1 MAYIASRRRR
11 GSRRMPQ
18 RNDEPDR
25 VATWRTYAR
34 AAAASSAGCEEV
46 ESAVGVVNRAGPLV
60 GGARR
65 GGRAARRRRRQ
76 CRRRRR
82 RGGRQRR
89 TTPGGRTHGSAGYG
103 NRE

>member
-34 AAAASSAGCEEV
+34 AAAASSAGREEV
-46 ESAVGVVNRAGPLV
+46 ASAVGVVIRAGPLV

-65 GGRAARRRRRQ
+65 GSRAACRRLRQ
-76 CRRRRR
+76 CRTI
-82 RGGRQRR
+82 GRAHVC
-89 TTPGGRTHGSAGYG
+89 TTVTNAPLTGSYVPDKQT
-103 NRE
+103 

>member
-34 AAAASSAGCEEV
+34 AAAASSAGCVAV
-46 ESAVGVVNRAGPLV
+46 ESAVGVVIRAGPLV

-65 GGRAARRRRRQ
+65 GGRAARRRSRQ
-76 CRRRRR
+76 LIGRASGTERVGPAGESS
-82 RGGRQRR
+82 GGVG
-89 TTPGGRTHGSAGYG
+89 TY
-103 NRE
+103 